1 MNRIDE
7 SDDHLAGEDEHSAN
21 ALGETIS
28 LADTP
33 EEDADRCQDVI
44 RELEE
49 FEESGEG
56 REAEAVSTAE
66 GVHDL
71 DARPETTVA

>member
-7 SDDHLAGEDEHSAN
+7 SDDHLAREDEPSAD
-21 ALGETIS
+21 ALGETLS

-33 EEDADRCQDVI
+33 EEDADRYKDVI

-49 FEESGEG
+49 FEADMES
-56 REAEAVSTAE
+56 EAVVSTAE

>member
-1 MNRIDE
+1 MNRFDE
-7 SDDHLAGEDEHSAN
+7 SDDHLAGEDEHSAD
-21 ALGETIS
+21 ALGKTFS

-33 EEDADRCQDVI
+33 EEDADRYQDVI

-49 FEESGEG
+49 FEEAAVVSG
-56 REAEAVSTAE
+56 AEAVPTAE
-66 GVHDL
+66 GVHEP

>member
-1 MNRIDE
+1 MNPIAE
-7 SDDHLAGEDEHSAN
+7 SDDHLTVEERSAD
-21 ALGETIS
+21 ALGETLS

-33 EEDADRCQDVI
+33 EEDADRYRDVI
-44 RELEE
+44 SELEE
-49 FEESGEG
+49 FEEAGVES
-56 REAEAVSTAE
+56 EAEAVSTAE

>member
-1 MNRIDE
+1 MNRITE
-7 SDDHLAGEDEHSAN
+7 SEDDLTREDEPSADT
-21 ALGETIS
+21 LGETLS

-33 EEDADRCQDVI
+33 EEDADRYREVI
-44 RELEE
+44 RGLEE
-49 FEESGEG
+49 FEEAGAG
-56 REAEAVSTAE
+56 RETEVVAAAE

>member
-7 SDDHLAGEDEHSAN
+7 PDHHLAGEGEPSAD
-21 ALGETIS
+21 ALGETLS

-33 EEDADRCQDVI
+33 EEDADRYQDVI

-49 FEESGEG
+49 FEEAGEG
-56 REAEAVSTAE
+56 SGAEAVSTAE
-66 GVHDL
+66 GAHDL